1 MTVKKPN
8 EIIIKKNYAEMIIK
22 SPKFGIFKTILS
34 LEDVDKIKKYNYC
47 WWIRFDGWNYYVGTF
62 TSKNIQTRKMLSL
75 HRFLTDCPQGM
86 VVDHINGNTL
96 DNRRENLRVCTQKE
110 NVRNQHKLAKNN
122 KSGYRYIHWH
132 KRDKKWIVQIYHKE
146 VFRTFVLEEAI
157 KYRNEYL
164 KQLNLCY
171 N

>member
-1 MTVKKPN
+1 
-8 EIIIKKNYAEMIIK
+8 
-22 SPKFGIFKTILS
+22 
-34 LEDVDKIKKYNYC
+34 
-47 WWIRFDGWNYYVGTF
+47 
-62 TSKNIQTRKMLSL
+62 MLSL